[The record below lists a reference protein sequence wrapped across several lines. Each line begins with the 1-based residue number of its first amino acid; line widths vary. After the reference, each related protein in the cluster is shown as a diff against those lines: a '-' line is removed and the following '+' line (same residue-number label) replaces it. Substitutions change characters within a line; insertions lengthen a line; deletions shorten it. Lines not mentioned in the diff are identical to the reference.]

1 MAEKR
6 FVRVYT
12 DGAFGSNEIWVD
24 TKTGVNYLFHA
35 SGYAGGLTP
44 LLKADGTPVVS
55 PLPIKT
61 TNSLEPTVP
70 GAIRG
75 FFAL

>member
-6 FVRVYT
+6 FIKVYD

-24 TKTGVNYLFHA
+24 KETGVNYLFHA

-44 LLKADGTPVVS
+44 LLKADGTPVVTS
-55 PLPIKT
+55 IPVK
-61 TNSLEPTVP
+61 EEE
-70 GAIRG
+70 
-75 FFAL
+75 